1 MSLMTSTGFGQDI
14 ISAAVRALH
23 NRALQEQ
30 SSELY
35 YQQLGLTQYS
45 PDVPSEQLSGVAG
58 PGRGILTI
66 EGQQFGSNQ
75 KTNEFPVT
83 LTLRKYT
90 SELSWTDEDVHWLQK
105 ANESSKRA
113 IDFRSMPSQAVQALN
128 QNINEDACKVFYLGF
143 GSTFLTVGNSEALF
157 GSHTIRATSD
167 TQKNTFPTASGHLA
181 LSAAAVTQAISII
194 NRFQAQNG
202 IQMLRS
208 KKLKLIVAVENEP
221 VAHQI
226 KMSAYGPLNANLGIQ
241 TASNEALAARG
252 ISLDITVARDIPSST
267 YSTYWFL
274 VDMDRAA
281 TRAFLAV
288 AWMPKMADK
297 DDIRKGIH
305 YNDSSTLF
313 GPVVQGWQWAFG
325 SKGDASAS

>member
-1 MSLMTSTGFGQDI
+1 MTSTGFGQDI
-14 ISAAVRALH
+14 VSAAVRALY

-35 YQQLGLTQYS
+35 YQELGLTQYS
-45 PDVPSEQLSGVAG
+45 PDVPAEQLSGVTG

-66 EGQQFGSNQ
+66 EGQQFGSNV
-75 KTNEFPVT
+75 KTNEYPVT
-83 LTLRKYT
+83 LTMRKYT

-143 GSTFLTVGNSEALF
+143 GTTFLSVGNSEALF
-157 GSHTIRATSD
+157 ASHTIRADGS
-167 TQKNTFPTASGHLA
+167 TQKNTFPTSSGHLA
-181 LSAAAVTQAISII
+181 LSAAAVTQAISIM
-194 NRFQAQNG
+194 NRFVAQNA
-202 IQMLRS
+202 IQMLRC
-208 KKLKLIVAVENEP
+208 KRLKLIVAVENEP
-221 VAHQI
+221 TAHQI
-226 KMSAYGPLNANLGIQ
+226 KMSTYGPLNNSLGVQ
-241 TASNEALAARG
+241 TSSAEALAARG
-252 ISLDITVARDIPSST
+252 LSLEITVARDIPSAT

-288 AWMPKMADK
+288 AWMPRM
-297 DDIRKGIH
+297 DDHDDTRKGIH
-305 YNDSSTLF
+305 YNDSSALF
-313 GPVVQGWQWAFG
+313 GPVVQGWQHAFG
-325 SKGDASAS
+325 SKGDGSAS

>member
-1 MSLMTSTGFGQDI
+1 MPLMTSTGFGTSI
-14 ISAAVRALH
+14 ISAAVRALYD
-23 NRALQEQ
+23 RALQEQ

-35 YQQLGLTQYS
+35 YQELGLTQYS
-45 PDVPSEQLSGVAG
+45 PDVPAEQLDGVSG

-66 EGQQFGSNQ
+66 EGQQFGSNT
-75 KTNEFPVT
+75 KTNEYPVT
-83 LTLRKYT
+83 LTMRKYT

-113 IDFRSMPSQAVQALN
+113 IDFRSMPSHAVQALN
-128 QNINEDACKVFYLGF
+128 QNLNEDACKVFYLGF

-157 GSHTIRATSD
+157 GAHNIRATGDSI
-167 TQKNTFPTASGHLA
+167 KNTFPTTSGHLA
-181 LSAAAVTQAISII
+181 LSSAAVTQAISIM

-202 IQMLRS
+202 IQMLKCKR
-208 KKLKLIVAVENEP
+208 LKLIVTVENEP

-226 KMSAYGPLNANLGIQ
+226 KMSDYGPLNNNLGIQ
-241 TASNEALAARG
+241 TSSDKALAARG
-252 ISLDITVARDIPSST
+252 LSLEVAVARDIPSTT
-267 YSTYWFL
+267 YSTYWFM
-274 VDMDRAA
+274 VDMDRAT

-288 AWMPKMADK
+288 AWMPRLNEE
-297 DDIRKGIH
+297 DDYRKGIW
-305 YNDSSTLF
+305 YNEASCLF